1 MELKRLSSDD
11 FERLANETNLGDHA
25 RLMARAVLVDG
36 RGQAEVATE
45 NEMSR
50 QRINLAVGAIK
61 RAYKAAGGSGQ
72 GIVSVL
78 LEVPECLALELA
90 TFNKALSSCSSDEL
104 RKAVLDKA
112 ISGLVNAR
120 KLAKK

>member
-11 FERLANETNLGDHA
+11 FERLADETNLGEHA

-45 NEMSR
+45 NDMSR

-61 RAYKAAGGSGQ
+61 RAYKAAGGSAG

-90 TFNKALSSCSSDEL
+90 TFNKALASCSNDEL

-120 KLAKK
+120 KLSKK